1 MPDGS
6 NDIFY
11 TDPAKPELP
20 GLLPQPRTMAGKIN
34 FIGPVH
40 NYVIF
45 HLFICGLKTCYRMK
59 FLPRLHCMILSV
71 LFLAAMHPLFAQPD
85 TEDSL
90 NPSGMTGNQHPDSI
104 FLSLKKQY
112 AHFTEDGNRKA
123 AAQALQKMG
132 QVCFHM
138 GHYSQSLDFYLQASA
153 LFRESNNREQLAE
166 TLNDI
171 GRLYYYNKQIPEARR
186 QFDAALAIFESNSS
200 NTGLAITFGHIGH
213 LYEKQQQYDSAFYF
227 QRKAL
232 AIYQTAAN
240 KEGMAA
246 IYENMGSIFEDLEK
260 YDSAQHYYSAALT
273 LYKQYNKAPNI
284 IEVYNNLGDIL
295 RKTGH
300 YEASLQYTR
309 EALQQSLQSDEAYQ
323 LSSAYRDMAKAWHL
337 LNRDDSAFHYQE
349 LSRKSLLDIYS
360 SENNKQFAFLQVL
373 NDISKKDAEIE
384 KLKIVRRNTT
394 ILTVSAIVV
403 VLLLIV
409 MGSLII
415 SRQRLKIRNER
426 LLRDQNEQIHKAQ
439 SELMIKDLQN
449 KQLHED
455 VLQKSLEMK
464 TQELSAYTLH
474 VIQKNQVL
482 KELHGTLEKMVK
494 DDKRDQKKQMQQL
507 VQQIDINFNQDQ
519 NWDEFRNIFEQVH
532 ESFYEKVRKLCGE
545 LTANDLRLVALI
557 KMNINSGDM
566 STLLGISPDSLR
578 VTRYRLRKKFKLNKG
593 ENLATF
599 IQNIS

>member
-1 MPDGS
+1 
-6 NDIFY
+6 
-11 TDPAKPELP
+11 
-20 GLLPQPRTMAGKIN
+20 
-34 FIGPVH
+34 
-40 NYVIF
+40 
-45 HLFICGLKTCYRMK
+45 MK
-59 FLPRLHCMILSV
+59 FTLRLHFIIV
-71 LFLAAMHPLFAQPD
+71 AALWLNSCPLFAQIEP
-85 TEDSL
+85 EYSPAHSEL
-90 NPSGMTGNQHPDSI
+90 VSNLHPDSI

-112 AHFTEDGNRKA
+112 AQVSEEGDKSATGRV
-123 AAQALQKMG
+123 LQKMG

-138 GHYSQSLDFYLQASA
+138 GHYSQSLDFYLQATT
-153 LFRESNNREQLAE
+153 LFRESGNNPALAE

-171 GRLYYYNKQIPEARR
+171 GKLYYFNKQIPEARR
-186 QFDAALAIFESNSS
+186 QFDAALELLSNGSS
-200 NTGLAITFGHIGH
+200 LASLAITYGHIGH

-232 AIYQTAAN
+232 NFYMRSEN

-246 IYENMGSIFEDLEK
+246 IYENLGSIFEDLEK
-260 YDSAQHYYSAALT
+260 YDSAQHYYIAALD
-273 LYKQYNKAPNI
+273 LYKQYNKTPNI

-300 YEASLQYTR
+300 YESSLRYTR
-309 EALQQSLQSDEAYQ
+309 LALQQSLQSNETYQ

-337 LNRDDSAFHYQE
+337 LNRDDSAFHYHE

-360 SENNKQFAFLQVL
+360 SENNKQFAFLQAL
-373 NDISKKDAEIE
+373 NDVSKKDAEIE
-384 KLKIVRRNTT
+384 RLKIVRRNTT
-394 ILTVSAIVV
+394 ILTIAAIVV
-403 VLLLIV
+403 VVLLVI

-426 LLRDQNEQIHKAQ
+426 LLRDQNEQIHKAN

-474 VIQKNQVL
+474 VIQKNQFL
-482 KELHGTLEKMVK
+482 KELHGSLEKMVK

-532 ESFYEKVRKLCGE
+532 ESFYEKVRRICHD

-578 VTRYRLRKKFKLNKG
+578 VTRYRLRKKFKLDKG
-593 ENLATF
+593 ENLANF
-599 IQNIS
+599 IQSIS

>member
-1 MPDGS
+1 
-6 NDIFY
+6 
-11 TDPAKPELP
+11 
-20 GLLPQPRTMAGKIN
+20 
-34 FIGPVH
+34 
-40 NYVIF
+40 
-45 HLFICGLKTCYRMK
+45 MK
-59 FLPRLHCMILSV
+59 LSLRLHKLLIFAIS
-71 LFLAAMHPLFAQPD
+71 LAGQSPLFAQIHLED
-85 TEDSL
+85 TDSHPGL
-90 NPSGMTGNQHPDSI
+90 VSNLHPDSI

-112 AHFTEDGNRKA
+112 AHISEEGDKKA
-123 AAQALQKMG
+123 IGQILQKMG

-138 GHYSQSLDFYLQASA
+138 GHYSQSLDYYLQASTQ
-153 LFRESNNREQLAE
+153 FRESGNKVQLAE

-171 GRLYYYNKQIPEARR
+171 GKLYYYNKQIPEARR
-186 QFDAALAIFESNSS
+186 QFDAALDIFQTNTSNS
-200 NTGLAITFGHIGH
+200 GLAITYGNIGH
-213 LYEKQQQYDSAFYF
+213 LYEKTKQYDSAFYF

-232 AIYQTAAN
+232 SQYQSSAN

-246 IYENMGSIFEDLEK
+246 IYENLGSIFEDLEK
-260 YDSAQHYYSAALT
+260 YDSAQHYYSSALA
-273 LYKQYNKAPNI
+273 LYKQYNKTPNI
-284 IEVYNNLGDIL
+284 IEVYNNLGDVL

-300 YEASLQYTR
+300 VEASLPFTR
-309 EALQQSLQSDEAYQ
+309 EALQQSLQSDETYQ
-323 LSSAYRDMAKAWHL
+323 LSAAYRDMAKAWHL
-337 LNRDDSAFHYQE
+337 LNRGDSAFYYQE

-360 SENNKQFAFLQVL
+360 SENNKQFAFLQAL
-373 NDISKKDAEIE
+373 NDLSKKDAEIE
-384 KLKIVRRNTT
+384 RLKIVRRNTT
-394 ILTVSAIVV
+394 ILTISAIIV
-403 VLLLIV
+403 VLSLIV

-415 SRQRLKIRNER
+415 SRQRLKIKNER
-426 LLRDQNEQIHKAQ
+426 LLRDQNDQIHKAH

-482 KELHGTLEKMVK
+482 KEMHDTLEKMVK

-507 VQQIDINFNQDQ
+507 IQQIDINFNQDQ

-532 ESFYEKVRKLCGE
+532 ESFFEKVRRICTD

-578 VTRYRLRKKFKLNKG
+578 VTRYRLRKKFKLDKG
-593 ENLATF
+593 ENLGTF